1 MKNLCLVWGNSM
13 SAKTSA
19 EVVIGGKVYTLCG
32 YEEEEYLQKVAIY
45 INNKIQELD
54 ESEDVKRL
62 STQMKSTL
70 LELNIADDYFKAKD
84 LVQKLENNIEAKE
97 KEVYDLKH
105 ILISNQKQSDED
117 QEMIKRLKEE
127 NKELLLNKERLEKV
141 LEEQLLENDN

>member
-54 ESEDVKRL
+54 ENEDVKRL

>member
-1 MKNLCLVWGNSM
+1 M

-54 ESEDVKRL
+54 ENEDVKRL

-70 LELNIADDYFKAKD
+70 LELKRYFSSCSAM
-84 LVQKLENNIEAKE
+84 AG
-97 KEVYDLKH
+97 
-105 ILISNQKQSDED
+105 
-117 QEMIKRLKEE
+117 
-127 NKELLLNKERLEKV
+127 
-141 LEEQLLENDN
+141 

>member
-54 ESEDVKRL
+54 ENEDVKRL

-70 LELNIADDYFKAKD
+70 LELNITDDYFKAKD

>member
-1 MKNLCLVWGNSM
+1 M

-32 YEEEEYLQKVAIY
+32 YEEKEYLQKVAIY

-54 ESEDVKRL
+54 ENEDVKRL

>member
-1 MKNLCLVWGNSM
+1 M

-32 YEEEEYLQKVAIY
+32 YEEE
-45 INNKIQELD
+45 
-54 ESEDVKRL
+54 
-62 STQMKSTL
+62 
-70 LELNIADDYFKAKD
+70 D

>member
-84 LVQKLENNIEAKE
+84 IIQKLENNIEAKE

>member
-54 ESEDVKRL
+54 ENADVKRL

-127 NKELLLNKERLEKV
+127 NKKLLLKKERLEKV

>member
-1 MKNLCLVWGNSM
+1 M

-54 ESEDVKRL
+54 ENEDVKRL

>member
-54 ESEDVKRL
+54 ENEDVKRL

-105 ILISNQKQSDED
+105 ILISNQKQSDEE

>member
-1 MKNLCLVWGNSM
+1 M

>member
-54 ESEDVKRL
+54 ENEDVKRL

-117 QEMIKRLKEE
+117 QEMIKRLKE
-127 NKELLLNKERLEKV
+127 
-141 LEEQLLENDN
+141 QLMK

>member
-1 MKNLCLVWGNSM
+1 M

-45 INNKIQELD
+45 INNKIQEL
-54 ESEDVKRL
+54 EENEDIKRL
-62 STQMKSTL
+62 SNQMKSTL

-84 LVQKLENNIEAKE
+84 LAQKLENNMEAKE

-105 ILISNQKQSDED
+105 ILISNQKKSDED
-117 QEMIKRLKEE
+117 KETIKRLQAE
-127 NKELLLNKERLEKV
+127 NKELLLNKERLEKA
-141 LEEQLLENDN
+141 LEEQLLDNENQND

>member
-1 MKNLCLVWGNSM
+1 
-13 SAKTSA
+13 
-19 EVVIGGKVYTLCG
+19 
-32 YEEEEYLQKVAIY
+32 
-45 INNKIQELD
+45 
-54 ESEDVKRL
+54 
-62 STQMKSTL
+62 MKSTL

>member
-54 ESEDVKRL
+54 EDS
-62 STQMKSTL
+62 
-70 LELNIADDYFKAKD
+70 
-84 LVQKLENNIEAKE
+84 
-97 KEVYDLKH
+97 
-105 ILISNQKQSDED
+105 
-117 QEMIKRLKEE
+117 
-127 NKELLLNKERLEKV
+127 
-141 LEEQLLENDN
+141 LEEVSDDVDITNQTVKKSKIKGTIVKNIIYIIFFI